1 MPLNGI
7 DVSQWQGEI
16 DWKEVKDAGI
26 KFAMIR
32 AGYGKNNIDNKFHQ
46 NAQRAVQSG
55 ISIGLYWFSY
65 AWNTEM
71 ARKEAQYTAALA
83 RQYKITWPIAYD
95 LEYDTIEYARKNGVI
110 ITKNLATN
118 MAKAFCEEIERQ
130 GYIPMI
136 YANLEYLNEYLDRSR
151 LPYALWYAQYALE
164 ASVREKAIWQY
175 TSEGSVPG
183 IQGAVDLDY
192 GYKDY
197 GSGNTVVPEE
207 TGPGGTILELA
218 AAVME
223 GKYGVGEERKKALG
237 NRYQEVQDF
246 INHIARASTNTL
258 VQEVWQG
265 KYGNGEIRKI
275 VLGDRYQEVQDKIN
289 DYQPYYYY
297 TIRPGDT
304 LSGIAQRFGTTVKKL
319 QSWNGI
325 KNPDIIYAGT
335 KIRVR

>member
-1 MPLNGI
+1 MPLNGM

-16 DWKEVKDAGI
+16 DWKKVKNAGI

-32 AGYGKNNIDNKFHQ
+32 AGYGKNNIDSKFHQ
-46 NAQRAVQSG
+46 NAQGANQTG
-55 ISIGLYWFSY
+55 IPIGLYWFSY
-65 AWNTEM
+65 ALNTEM

-83 RQYKITWPIAYD
+83 KQYKITWPIAYD
-95 LEYDTIEYARKNGVI
+95 LEYDTIEYARKNGVV
-110 ITKNLATN
+110 ITKTLATS
-118 MAKAFCEEIERQ
+118 MAQAFCEEIKRQ

-136 YANLEYLNEYLDRSR
+136 YANLEYLNEYFDRSR
-151 LPYALWYAQYALE
+151 LPYGLWYAQYAPE

-175 TSEGSVPG
+175 TNRGIVPG

-192 GYKDY
+192 GYIDY
-197 GSGNTVVPEE
+197 GSGTTVPPEE
-207 TGPGGTILELA
+207 TGPQGTVLELA

-237 NRYQEVQDF
+237 SRYQEVQDF

-265 KYGNGEIRKI
+265 KYGDGEIRKS

-304 LSGIAQRFGTTVKKL
+304 LSGIAQQFGTTVKKL
-319 QSWNGI
+319 QAWNGI
-325 KNPDIIYAGT
+325 RNPDIIYAGT